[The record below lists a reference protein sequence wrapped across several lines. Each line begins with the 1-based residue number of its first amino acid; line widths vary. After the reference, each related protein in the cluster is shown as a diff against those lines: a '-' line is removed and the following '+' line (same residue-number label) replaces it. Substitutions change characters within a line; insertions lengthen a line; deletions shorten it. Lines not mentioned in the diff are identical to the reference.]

1 MQQRKFIVQYAL
13 IDTNMYLKGEA
24 KLKNTQYNMKL
35 KSFTQMHILLNFQ
48 NCALYYCVTNERD
61 TAICFLST
69 NML

>member
-48 NCALYYCVTNERD
+48 NCALIIV
-61 TAICFLST
+61 
-69 NML
+69 